1 MSGVRIGS
9 VYYPRHVWNEM
20 QRDAAPTPD
29 EWPKTYFCKECGH
42 KHWTH
47 SKIGRNH
54 LIPKRLRGS
63 ASQET

>member
-1 MSGVRIGS
+1 MINYCGVNFTRKT
-9 VYYPRHVWNEM
+9 WNEM
-20 QRDAAPTPD
+20 QRDAYDPKD
-29 EWPKTYFCKECGH
+29 SPKTYFCKECGH